1 MSKTTFFGFAAPFLF
16 QLWRTV
22 FNSGVALFL
31 SDGALGVNWG
41 SEEGS
46 GHHIDGKVLPGA
58 SRAFLFPGLVVW
70 PTPPLPLSD
79 HTLSLQG
86 QFVNLWWEPK
96 MKLRQFLVSISC
108 SVSSHFLLCFHFVW
122 PGLAT
127 VFPGCSSAPFH
138 GSSGGRKGKVKSG
151 RSLVVC
157 GHLGSAPP
165 PPSLYLH
172 NLLPSL
178 RALIFLHFQPFRCL
192 SFRVLLL
199 DLSGEGGGACFS
211 GEGGFLTFYVF
222 KRWRLLLPCTV
233 AQLRLLEKAA
243 K

>member
-1 MSKTTFFGFAAPFLF
+1 MASKDEIKIQIFNEHFMLSFQAFHAMFSFPLHQDCSPVAP
-16 QLWRTV
+16 
-22 FNSGVALFL
+22 
-31 SDGALGVNWG
+31 
-41 SEEGS
+41 
-46 GHHIDGKVLPGA
+46 
-58 SRAFLFPGLVVW
+58 
-70 PTPPLPLSD
+70 PPPS
-79 HTLSLQG
+79 TS
-86 QFVNLWWEPK
+86 
-96 MKLRQFLVSISC
+96 
-108 SVSSHFLLCFHFVW
+108 
-122 PGLAT
+122 
-127 VFPGCSSAPFH
+127 
-138 GSSGGRKGKVKSG
+138 SSGGRKGKVKSG

-222 KRWRLLLPCTV
+222 KRRRLLLPCTV

>member
-96 MKLRQFLVSISC
+96 MKLRQILVSISC
-108 SVSSHFLLCFHFVW
+108 SVSSHFLPCFHFLW
-122 PGLAT
+122 PGSAT
-127 VFPGCSSAPFH
+127 EFPGCSSAPLPRQLRWKERE
-138 GSSGGRKGKVKSG
+138 GEVWTESSRLPLS
-151 RSLVVC
+151 
-157 GHLGSAPP
+157 SA

-172 NLLPSL
+172 NLRSLHMPS
-178 RALIFLHFQPFRCL
+178 FFFVHHF
-192 SFRVLLL
+192 
-199 DLSGEGGGACFS
+199 
-211 GEGGFLTFYVF
+211 
-222 KRWRLLLPCTV
+222 
-233 AQLRLLEKAA
+233 
-243 K
+243 